1 MMDHFQPSL
10 NPVDVTDIIQ
20 IVQSIA
26 YTMNPAGLSSGL
38 QRDALLTP
46 TLGVKNEI

>member
-10 NPVDVTDIIQ
+10 NPVDVTDFIQ

-26 YTMNPAGLSSGL
+26 YTMNPGRLSSGL
-38 QRDALLTP
+38 QRDAFLTP
-46 TLGVKNEI
+46 TPGVKNEI